1 MKSII
6 SNRKNH
12 AIFYSAIDDFALK
25 GNTWARDILATL
37 YITTITPLI
46 LEGNLMAEIPT
57 PTTGYSAPAKSR
69 PLGVTILAILLI
81 LGAILNLIS
90 VPGGLILYGPLY
102 TGYTA
107 LIGIINLIIGIAL
120 FQMIP
125 WARMAAI
132 IMQVISLVLGL
143 ALSVVLGGMLFGA
156 LGISIMLM
164 AMLPSI
170 IISLIVIIYLM
181 QGSIKAAFEGTQW

>member
-1 MKSII
+1 
-6 SNRKNH
+6 
-12 AIFYSAIDDFALK
+12 
-25 GNTWARDILATL
+25 
-37 YITTITPLI
+37 
-46 LEGNLMAEIPT
+46 MAEIPT

-69 PLGVTILAILLI
+69 PLGITILAILLI
-81 LGAILNLIS
+81 LGAILNLVS
-90 VPGGLILYGPLY
+90 VPGGLILYGALY

-125 WARMAAI
+125 WSRMAAI

-143 ALSVVLGGMLFGA
+143 TLSVVLGGMLFGA